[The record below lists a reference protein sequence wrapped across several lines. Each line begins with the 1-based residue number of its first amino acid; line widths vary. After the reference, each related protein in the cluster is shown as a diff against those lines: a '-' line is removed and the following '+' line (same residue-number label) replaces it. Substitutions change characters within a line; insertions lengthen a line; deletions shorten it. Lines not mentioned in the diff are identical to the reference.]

1 MEPQTPKPKSPE
13 LRSFGLQEFRA
24 LEVLPFWSLGL
35 QAFRGSRVYDFGY
48 IYIYTMYV
56 YIYTT
61 YIYIY
66 IYVHI
71 YIYIPSHKLLNL

>member
-1 MEPQTPKPKSPE
+1 MEPQTPKPKSPQ

-48 IYIYTMYV
+48 IYIYNVCV
-56 YIYTT
+56 YIYNV

-71 YIYIPSHKLLNL
+71 YIYIYISQVINS